1 MLKTKLYEKNFNLR
15 IAMHRDVLHIAGTFA
30 NGTVIRR
37 CSIDIEVITGAN
49 HQVSRWRNA
58 LKSIDY

>member
-1 MLKTKLYEKNFNLR
+1 MLKTKLYEKDYHLL

-58 LKSIDY
+58 LKYIDY

>member
-1 MLKTKLYEKNFNLR
+1 
-15 IAMHRDVLHIAGTFA
+15 MHRDVLHIAGTFA

-37 CSIDIEVITGAN
+37 CSIDTEVITGAN
-49 HQVSRWRNA
+49 HKVRRWGNA

>member
-1 MLKTKLYEKNFNLR
+1 
-15 IAMHRDVLHIAGTFA
+15 MHRDVLHIAGTFA

>member
-1 MLKTKLYEKNFNLR
+1 
-15 IAMHRDVLHIAGTFA
+15 MHRDVLHIAGTFA

-58 LKSIDY
+58 LKYIDY

>member
-30 NGTVIRR
+30 NGTVIRG

>member
-1 MLKTKLYEKNFNLR
+1 MLKTKLYEKELNLR
-15 IAMHRDVLHIAGTFA
+15 ITMHRDVLHIAGTFA